1 MASDESK
8 EMKKVLVF
16 GGRTGW
22 IGGLMVEMAKKD
34 GTVMII
40 LLLWSW
46 GLFGGLFVA

>member
-40 LLLWSW
+40 CLSW
-46 GLFGGLFVA
+46 GLFGFFFVM